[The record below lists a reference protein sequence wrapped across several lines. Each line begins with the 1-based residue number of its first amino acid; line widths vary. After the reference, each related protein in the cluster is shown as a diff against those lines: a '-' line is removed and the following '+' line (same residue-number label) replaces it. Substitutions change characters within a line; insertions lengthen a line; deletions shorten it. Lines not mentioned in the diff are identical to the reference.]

1 MDCLLWLEEDKSE
14 YDGQWINEN
23 LFKQGDYMLFEF
35 VAINQLCQTVAS
47 IEHHWRWTQV
57 PRNGKQF
64 LLH

>member
-1 MDCLLWLEEDKSE
+1 
-14 YDGQWINEN
+14 